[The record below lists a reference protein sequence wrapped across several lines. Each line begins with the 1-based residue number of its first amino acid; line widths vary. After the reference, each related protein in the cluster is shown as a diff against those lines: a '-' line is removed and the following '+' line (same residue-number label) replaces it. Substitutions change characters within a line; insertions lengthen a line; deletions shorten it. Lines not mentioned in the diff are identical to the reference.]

1 MMFEAMVAANSAMTV
16 GSIET
21 RLAKLATRLEKFSKT
36 TTLSILGGLL
46 TDPNLHANTVRLEVL
61 LHLVALRS
69 NGRLKPTAL
78 QVREWLNKIL
88 GGDSIG
94 RLEDPPEDVFVANVV
109 SGSGNSLL
117 FEGIWEANAGYVQA
131 VLYALT
137 RCVKNGQKW
146 AYHCLRQSYALLRLS
161 TAIAER
167 GGLTRYTIGG
177 GERLNRIQFSTRHIE
192 ALSGRVRFSTSDLE
206 EIGVQPF
213 DLNPF
218 IFNPAHSSRLR
229 DEAIGWTSLEA
240 RPVVKDGDDYVVALP
255 TAIGAAVRRRAMEM
269 ALGNH
274 AGAAFQ
280 EYLTDYQFGNN
291 VMGARIGLDLERID
305 GPNADK
311 ASADCIEMTCRF
323 DIGAYAHVIFVQD
336 HVDVIAAKGFGS
348 INDVST
354 DVRRLAAA
362 GVAAIEGLSDFRMG
376 MTIVVFGGLGR
387 SFLADPGRLP
397 PNWKFVAFGCED
409 IELFGEDSSNSALQM
424 YRLLDQEQQM
434 MAAKTGLFNP
444 NGFLNLYGFAK
455 SSNFEI
461 LPEDATPGSTMI
473 TLGTNYLTSVRTG
486 IRQAL
491 DRHGARVD
499 TRNSY
504 VEVRRS
510 STEMYFA
517 DLAAEPLYVSVADA
531 AEGRPA
537 ATIEI
542 GHRTWWITVA
552 DPQPDTVGSLSFR
565 VWDMA
570 KNWTVMIAPHVAA
583 VAEKLPTFIGIE
595 LAFSE
600 GIDLTPAII
609 EEGPELARPS
619 RSVDGNTIRIDC
631 PLDYLRAFGRPDNI
645 GDRWMIE
652 AISEGALQLSGCTDD
667 AIAEKIASSI
677 LIDTT
682 SRHLHVFTP
691 RTAADYILATADLP
705 RRRMLQPEV
714 RAWADIGLA
723 QRSGVPAGTAGIIAE
738 KTAARELLTKAV
750 ETLWC
755 EIRERL
761 GLLDRVSIIKR
772 SIDNHNAIDRDRATW
787 RHTAAAVLRLHQRDE
802 AMRVAV
808 ALESDRALV
817 GLCCRVAVEMAV
829 CASPDTGGRECS
841 LDDFDYILAKI
852 ALLCGVASRSD
863 EIHHGFSERV
873 EVKPSGVLRFED
885 EFANRIHEPF
895 MVALSIDQFDAAAKG
910 YDTFYEV
917 PEQIDDAE
925 YKRQS
930 NPEFDAAFI
939 AEYGVSPIQMVD
951 FVSSLGDRA
960 VANGNGRVTV
970 RRSELKSDL
979 VALDSVDASAAEA
992 LLDAWCLVPR
1002 PRWDDPKPDGASM
1015 KDWFPWRFA
1024 RRLSLLS
1031 RPIVQLTT
1039 EDDPLCIVSPV
1050 IAQHGVDYAL
1060 RAYNARLPDSYFR
1073 SKQMRSWVGGAIDR
1087 LGHAFNHKV
1096 ADKLKGLGLQAEA
1109 EFLMTRL
1116 GGVAKDGDVDTLAW
1130 NSTTGDVFI
1139 IECKRLLPDKTVGEI
1154 AERLVEF
1161 GPNHIE
1167 RSGKRGPTRR
1177 HLDRV
1182 EILRGK
1188 LPQLATATGISQGA
1202 IKLRS
1207 CLVTSMLVPMQ
1218 FQREAAAYFDIVSD
1232 FDALQDNFV
1241 CGS

>member
-1 MMFEAMVAANSAMTV
+1 MMFEEMLAVDNAMAV
-16 GSIET
+16 GLIET
-21 RLAKLATRLEKFSKT
+21 RLTNLATRLEKFSKT

-69 NGRLKPTAL
+69 NGRLKPTAS
-78 QVREWLNKIL
+78 QMREWLNKIL
-88 GGDSIG
+88 GYDSIG
-94 RLEDPPEDVFVANVV
+94 RQEDPPEDVFIANVV

-137 RCVKNGQKW
+137 RCVRNGQGW
-146 AYHCLRQSYALLRLS
+146 AGHCLRQSYALLRLS

-167 GGLTRYTIGG
+167 GGLTKYTIGG
-177 GERLNRIQFSTRHIE
+177 GKRLNRIQFSTRHIE
-192 ALSGRVRFSTSDLE
+192 ALAGRVRFSSSDLE
-206 EIGVQPF
+206 EIGIQPL
-213 DLNPF
+213 DLDPF

-229 DEAIGWTSLEA
+229 DETIGWTSLEA
-240 RPVVKDGDDYVVALP
+240 RPVVKDGDNYVIALP

-269 ALGNH
+269 AIGND

-280 EYLTDYQFGNN
+280 EYLTEYQFGNN
-291 VMGARIGLDLERID
+291 VMAARIGLNLERVD
-305 GPNADK
+305 GPNTDK
-311 ASADCIEMTCRF
+311 ASDCVEMTCRF

-336 HVDVIAAKGFGS
+336 HVDAIAAEGFGS

-354 DVRRLAAA
+354 GVRRLAAA
-362 GVAAIEGLSDFRMG
+362 GVAAIEGRSDFRMG

-387 SFLADPGRLP
+387 GFSADPGRLP
-397 PNWKFVAFGCED
+397 PNWKLVTFGCED
-409 IELFGEDSSNSALQM
+409 LKLLSEDSSTSALQI

-434 MAAKTGLFNP
+434 MATRTGLFNV

-455 SSNFEI
+455 SNNFEL
-461 LPEDATPGSTMI
+461 LPEDVTPGSTMI
-473 TLGTNYLTSVRTG
+473 NLSTDYLTSVRTG

-491 DRHGARVD
+491 DHHGARVA

-517 DLAAEPLYVSVADA
+517 DLAAEPLYVSVADT

-537 ATIEI
+537 AAIEI
-542 GHRTWWITVA
+542 DHRTWWITIA
-552 DPQPDTVGSLSFR
+552 DPQPDAVSSLSFR
-565 VWDMA
+565 VWNMA

-583 VAEKLPTFIGIE
+583 VAEKLPNFIGIE
-595 LAFSE
+595 LVFSE

-609 EEGPELARPS
+609 ENGPDVTRPS

-652 AISEGALQLSGCTDD
+652 AIAEGALQLSGCTDD
-667 AIAEKIASSI
+667 AMAEKIASSI
-677 LIDTT
+677 LVDTT
-682 SRHLHVFTP
+682 SRHVHIFTP
-691 RTAADYILATADLP
+691 RTAADFILATADLP
-705 RRRMLQPEV
+705 PRRMLQPEV

-738 KTAARELLTKAV
+738 KTVVRGLLTKAV
-750 ETLWC
+750 DTLWS

-761 GLLDRVSIIKR
+761 RLLDRASIIEK

-808 ALESDRALV
+808 KLESDRAQV

-829 CASPDTGGRECS
+829 CASPEVGGRECS
-841 LDDFDYILAKI
+841 LDDFDYVLAKI
-852 ALLCGVASRSD
+852 ALLCGVASRND
-863 EIHHGFSERV
+863 EIYHGFSERI

-895 MVALSIDQFDAAAKG
+895 MVALSTDQFDAAAEG

-930 NPEFDAAFI
+930 DPEFDAAFI
-939 AEYGVSPIQMVD
+939 AEYGVSPIRMVD
-951 FVSSLGDRA
+951 FVSSLGERA
-960 VANGNGRVTV
+960 VASGNGRVTV

-979 VALDSVDASAAEA
+979 VALESVDASAAEA

-1002 PRWDDPKPDGASM
+1002 ARWDDPKPDGANK

-1050 IAQHGVDYAL
+1050 IAQHGADYAL

-1096 ADKLKGLGLQAEA
+1096 ADKLKELGLQAEA

-1139 IECKRLLPDKTVGEI
+1139 IECKRLLADKTVGEI

-1167 RSGKRGPTRR
+1167 RNGKRGPTRR

-1182 EILRGK
+1182 KILRGK

-1202 IKLRS
+1202 MKLRS

-1218 FQREAAAYFDIVSD
+1218 FQREAAAYFDVVSD

>member
-1 MMFEAMVAANSAMTV
+1 MMLEAMMAANDAMAI
-16 GSIET
+16 GPIET
-21 RLAKLATRLEKFSKT
+21 RLAKLASRLEKFNKAA
-36 TTLSILGGLL
+36 TLGLLSGLL

-69 NGRLKPTAL
+69 NGRLKPTAA
-78 QVREWLNKIL
+78 QMREWLNEIL
-88 GGDSIG
+88 GGDSVG
-94 RLEDPPEDVFVANVV
+94 RQEDPPEDVFIANVV
-109 SGSGNSLL
+109 SGDGNSLL

-131 VLYALT
+131 VLYAVT
-137 RCVKNGQKW
+137 GCVRNGHKW
-146 AYHCLRQSYALLRLS
+146 ADHCLRQSYALLRLS
-161 TAIAER
+161 TAIAKR
-167 GGLTRYTIGG
+167 SGLSRYTIGG
-177 GERLNRIQFSTRHIE
+177 GERLNRIQFPTRHIE
-192 ALSGRVRFSTSDLE
+192 ALAGRIRFSTADLAD
-206 EIGVQPF
+206 IGVQPF

-218 IFNPAHSSRLR
+218 IFDPAQSSRLR
-229 DEAIGWTSLEA
+229 DEAISWSSLEA
-240 RPVVKDGDDYVVALP
+240 RPVVKDGDDYVVVLP

-269 ALGNH
+269 ALGNG

-280 EYLTDYQFGNN
+280 EHLTDYQFGNN
-291 VMGARIGLDLERID
+291 VMSARIGLDLERID
-305 GPNADK
+305 GPNVDE
-311 ASADCIEMTCRF
+311 ASDCIEMTCRF

-336 HVDVIAAKGFGS
+336 QVDAIVADGFRS

-362 GVAAIEGLSDFRMG
+362 GVVAIEGRPDFRMG

-387 SFLADPGRLP
+387 GFSADPGRLP
-397 PNWKFVAFGCED
+397 PKWKFVAFGCED
-409 IELFGEDSSNSALQM
+409 FELFGEDSNTSALQM

-434 MAAKTGLFNP
+434 LASRTGLFNP

-455 SSNFEI
+455 SNDFEL
-461 LPEDATPGSTMI
+461 LPEDATPGRTMI
-473 TLGTNYLTSVRTG
+473 NLGTDYLTSVRTAV
-486 IRQAL
+486 RQSL
-491 DRHGARVD
+491 DHHGARVA

-504 VEVRRS
+504 VEVRRA

-531 AEGRPA
+531 AERRPA

-542 GHRTWWITVA
+542 DHRTWWITVA
-552 DPQPDTVGSLSFR
+552 DPQPDSASSLSFR

-570 KNWTVMIAPHVAA
+570 KNWTVMIAPRVAA
-583 VAEKLPTFIGIE
+583 AAEDLPIFVGIE
-595 LAFSE
+595 LVFSE
-600 GIDLTPAII
+600 GIDLTPALI
-609 EEGPELARPS
+609 EEGQDLVRPS
-619 RSVDGNTIRIDC
+619 VSVDGASIRIDC

-645 GDRWMIE
+645 GDRWMVA
-652 AISEGALQLSGCTDD
+652 AISEGALQLAGCTGGTL
-667 AIAEKIASSI
+667 AEEIASSI
-677 LIDTT
+677 LVDTT

-691 RTAADYILATADLP
+691 RTAADFILATADLP

-714 RAWADIGLA
+714 RAWVDIGLA
-723 QRSGVPAGTAGIIAE
+723 QRSGLPAGTAGIIADK
-738 KTAARELLTKAV
+738 KTARELLGKAV
-750 ETLWC
+750 ETLWG
-755 EIRERL
+755 EIQERL
-761 GLLDRVSIIKR
+761 ELLDRASIIEKC
-772 SIDNHNAIDRDRATW
+772 IDNHNAIDRDRATW

-808 ALESDRALV
+808 KLESDRAQV

-829 CASPDTGGRECS
+829 CASPETGGRECS
-841 LDDFDYILAKI
+841 LDDFDYVLAMI

-863 EIHHGFSERV
+863 EIYHGFSERV

-885 EFANRIHEPF
+885 EFANRIQEPF
-895 MVALSIDQFDAAAKG
+895 MVALSTDQFDAAAEG

-925 YKRQS
+925 YERQS
-930 NPEFDAAFI
+930 NPEFDAAFV
-939 AEYGVSPIQMVD
+939 AEYGVTPIRMVD
-951 FVSSLGDRA
+951 FVSSLGERA
-960 VANGNGRVTV
+960 LASGNGRVTV
-970 RRSELKSDL
+970 RLSELKSDL
-979 VALDSVDASAAEA
+979 VALDGVNALAAEA

-1002 PRWDDPKPDGASM
+1002 SRWDDPKPDGASA

-1031 RPIVQLTT
+1031 RPIIQLTT
-1039 EDDPLCIVSPV
+1039 EDDPLCMVSPV
-1050 IAQHGVDYAL
+1050 IAQHGVDYAV

-1073 SKQMRSWVGGAIDR
+1073 SKEMRSWVGGAIDR

-1096 ADKLKGLGLQAEA
+1096 ADRLKELGLQAEA

-1130 NSTTGDVFI
+1130 NSTTGHVFI
-1139 IECKRLLPDKTVGEI
+1139 IECKRLLADKTVGEI

-1161 GPNHIE
+1161 GPDHIE
-1167 RSGKRGPTRR
+1167 RNGKRGPTRR

-1188 LPQLATATGISQGA
+1188 LPHLATATGISQGA

-1207 CLVTSMLVPMQ
+1207 CLVTSALVPMQ

-1232 FDALQDNFV
+1232 FDGLQDNFV
-1241 CGS
+1241 CVS